1 MSRGY
6 GLLLAVFIL
15 LLAIG
20 GAFFGTLLITNKPA
34 ELIAT
39 SSPGVGGPFALMA
52 TDGKTVTDQTYRGKW
67 LLIYFGYTFCP
78 DACPTALT
86 NMSAALDKLG
96 PEAADL
102 QPLFIT
108 VDPQRDTR
116 EAMADYMK
124 SFDARIVGLTGTE
137 QEIASVAQAYRVYY
151 APQKTAGDEYLVD
164 HSTAIYLMNPA
175 GKFVRVFAGDLSGDQ
190 MADQLRKWMNQTA

>member
-34 ELIAT
+34 EVIAT
-39 SSPGVGGPFALMA
+39 SSSAVGGPFTLMA

-86 NMSAALDKLG
+86 NIGVSLEKLG
-96 PEAADL
+96 PEAANL
-102 QPLFIT
+102 EPLFIT
-108 VDPQRDTR
+108 VDPKRDTR

-124 SFDARIVGLTGTE
+124 SFDSRIVGLTGTE
-137 QEIASVAQAYRVYY
+137 QQIASVAQAYRVYY
-151 APQKTAGDEYLVD
+151 APQKTGGDDYLVD
-164 HSTAIYLMNPA
+164 HSTGIYLMNPA
-175 GKFVRVFAGDLSGDQ
+175 GKFMRVFASDLSGDE
-190 MADQLRKWMNQTA
+190 MAEKLRKVMNQTA

>member
-20 GAFFGTLLITNKPA
+20 GAFFGMLLIANKPA
-34 ELIAT
+34 EVIAT
-39 SSPGVGGPFALMA
+39 SSPAVGGPFTLMA

-86 NMSAALDKLG
+86 DIGVIAFQLLLRRELG
-96 PEAADL
+96 PEIRGLLA
-102 QPLFIT
+102 PLAVLAGAVFTT
-108 VDPQRDTR
+108 VQRAFR
-116 EAMADYMK
+116 P
-124 SFDARIVGLTGTE
+124 
-137 QEIASVAQAYRVYY
+137 
-151 APQKTAGDEYLVD
+151 AP
-164 HSTAIYLMNPA
+164 
-175 GKFVRVFAGDLSGDQ
+175 
-190 MADQLRKWMNQTA
+190 

>member
-6 GLLLAVFIL
+6 GLLLAVLIL

-20 GAFFGTLLITNKPA
+20 GAFFGTLVITNKPA

-39 SSPGVGGPFALMA
+39 SSPAVGGPFALMA

-67 LLIYFGYTFCP
+67 LFIYFGYTFCP

-96 PEAADL
+96 PEAANL

-108 VDPQRDTR
+108 VDPRRDTR

-124 SFDARIVGLTGTE
+124 SFDSRIVGLTGTE
-137 QEIASVAQAYRVYY
+137 QQIASVAHAYRVYY
-151 APQKTAGDEYLVD
+151 APQKTGGDDYLVD
-164 HSTAIYLMNPA
+164 HSAAIYLMNPA
-175 GKFVRVFAGDLSGDQ
+175 GKFVRVFAGDLSGDR
-190 MADQLRKWMNQTA
+190 MADQLRKLMNQTA